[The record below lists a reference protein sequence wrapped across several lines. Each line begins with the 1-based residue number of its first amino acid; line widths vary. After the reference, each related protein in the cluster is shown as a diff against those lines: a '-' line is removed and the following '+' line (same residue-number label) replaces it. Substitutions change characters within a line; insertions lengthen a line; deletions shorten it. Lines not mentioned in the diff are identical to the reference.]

1 MDDPGD
7 EIEHRALS
15 RFPFDPIYKAL
26 CCHGQTVRDMLR
38 AYLTEPHGPLRHELL
53 AALDL
58 DTLRKVSIEWV
69 TREFRLRRGD
79 QVWQVAFTQAAQ
91 SRGYPRFMLVN
102 LEFQSRRDGYMALRF
117 LEQGGE
123 LLRELRAQGAIREGE
138 PCPVLCV
145 VLHNGRSRW
154 RAADSAADLVSLP
167 AALGSSPTVP
177 KEVSSFFPWGY
188 WPIDFVAHRDR
199 PHIPGNV
206 MSMMIGIE
214 FARERMDFVAPLWET
229 ARNLRD
235 DELRDT
241 VARWLRRLSDHG
253 KLQLPGMEELLA
265 MQDVTVLTSR
275 LDETIERWHRE
286 AVAEGRA
293 EGLVEGRAEGR
304 AEVRVE
310 GQRAVSRLL
319 ARRFG
324 DETAD
329 EVRSTLEGVDVLA
342 NLDTIAE
349 WIIDAGTADELKS
362 RFASLLSD

>member
-1 MDDPGD
+1 M
-7 EIEHRALS
+7 
-15 RFPFDPIYKAL
+15 
-26 CCHGQTVRDMLR
+26 
-38 AYLTEPHGPLRHELL
+38 
-53 AALDL
+53 
-58 DTLRKVSIEWV
+58 
-69 TREFRLRRGD
+69 
-79 QVWQVAFTQAAQ
+79 
-91 SRGYPRFMLVN
+91 
-102 LEFQSRRDGYMALRF
+102 
-117 LEQGGE
+117 
-123 LLRELRAQGAIREGE
+123 
-138 PCPVLCV
+138 
-145 VLHNGRSRW
+145 
-154 RAADSAADLVSLP
+154 SLP

-177 KEVSSFFPWGY
+177 KEVASFFPWGY

-241 VARWLRRLSDHG
+241 VARWLRRLSDHCN
-253 KLQLPGMEELLA
+253 LQLPGMEELLA

-293 EGLVEGRAEGR
+293 EGLVEGRAEG
-304 AEVRVE
+304 RVE

-362 RFASLLSD
+362 RLASLLSD

>member
-1 MDDPGD
+1 MDDP
-7 EIEHRALS
+7 EHGAPS

-26 CCHGQTVRDMLR
+26 CCHVQTVRDLLR

-79 QVWQVAFTQAAQ
+79 QVWQVDFTQGAQ
-91 SRGYPRFMLVN
+91 SRGYPRFLLVN
-102 LEFQSRRDGYMALRF
+102 LEFQSRRDAYMALRF

-123 LLRELRAQGAIREGE
+123 LLRELRAQGAIREGD

-145 VLHNGRSRW
+145 VLHNGSTRW
-154 RAADSAADLVSLP
+154 TAAKSAAELVTLP
-167 AALGSSPTVP
+167 AALGRSPSVP

-199 PHIPGNV
+199 AHIPGNV

-214 FARERMDFVAPLWET
+214 FARKRTDFVAPLWET

-241 VARWLRRLSDHG
+241 VARWLRRLSDHY
-253 KLQLPGMEELLA
+253 KLQLPGMKELLA

-286 AVAEGRA
+286 AVAEGRI
-293 EGLVEGRAEGR
+293 EGHRA
-304 AEVRVE
+304 AL
-310 GQRAVSRLL
+310 SRLV

-324 DETAD
+324 DRTTD
-329 EVRSTLEGVDVLA
+329 EVRATLEGVDVLEH
-342 NLDTIAE
+342 LDSIAE
-349 WIIDAGTADELKS
+349 WIIDAETADELRS
-362 RFASLLSD
+362 RLASLLRG